1 MEKQITF
8 NEEKIPSSSWT
19 WCWSLSSRSSSAGST
34 RSSSQGLWP
43 RSLERCMMEQ
53 WLALL
58 PHQGPGLVTLWVLG
72 WWLCGSRRVVPD
84 SWGRLGKKTR
94 VPCRY
99 IVAHGGT
106 AAWTP
111 FTFELQP
118 NLTIKMAHKWNVQEL
133 KRFAQICTHTG
144 ISNQTCQQCSGSLTN
159 DTSNILHCFFASV
172 SPHSGATH
180 IKLGYVNQWLS
191 CTLALYNSTRLFTIS
206 RSKKLQS
213 SLKQTPTTPYLMAKF
228 MCEQNFRELSRL
240 LSGRRK
246 SVSV

>member
-1 MEKQITF
+1 MLKFKLQIF
-8 NEEKIPSSSWT
+8 FCRVNSVQ
-19 WCWSLSSRSSSAGST
+19 LSGTVASQPGTLYDGAMVST
-34 RSSSQGLWP
+34 AAS
-43 RSLERCMMEQ
+43 
-53 WLALL
+53 
-58 PHQGPGLVTLWVLG
+58 PHQGPGLVTLWVSG
-72 WWLCGSRRVVPD
+72 WWLCGSWAGD
-84 SWGRLGKKTR
+84 SVGLAVLALTAG
-94 VPCRY
+94 VGF
-99 IVAHGGT
+99 VAHGGT

-118 NLTIKMAHKWNVQEL
+118 NLTIKTAQKWNVQEL

-144 ISNQTCQQCSGSLTN
+144 ISDQTCQQCSGSLTN
-159 DTSNILHCFFASV
+159 DTYNILHCFFASF

-180 IKLGYVNQWLS
+180 ITLGYVNQWLS
-191 CTLALYNSTRLFTIS
+191 CTLALYNSTRLFPIS